1 MRSIEA
7 HKNIKRLT
15 KRIESESKTKLL
27 AEIGLKK
34 S

>member
-1 MRSIEA
+1 MKSIEA

-15 KRIESESKTKLL
+15 KRNEYESKTKLL